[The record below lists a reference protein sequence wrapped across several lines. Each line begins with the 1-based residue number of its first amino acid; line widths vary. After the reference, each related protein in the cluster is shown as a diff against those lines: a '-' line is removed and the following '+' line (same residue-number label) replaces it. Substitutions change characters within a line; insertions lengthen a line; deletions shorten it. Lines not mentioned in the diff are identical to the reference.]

1 MRRLWMLSLVVGS
14 LVVFGSSA
22 VSAQDATPAAASD
35 RSTFVVPP
43 AQCVINTLL
52 PGVLNSLA
60 TPAEAAEAPPAAMAS
75 DIPFAIPAGTAADAE
90 TATAV
95 TDIFRQSFACEN
107 SGNLSRYFSLLT
119 ESRIRA
125 SFTADEI
132 AGVVGIPPVPVPDE
146 EQTALYAI
154 LNVTIHGDGR
164 AGAYVIVDTVANP
177 DPVEVLYMI
186 AAETAAGWRID
197 DVITF
202 AADGTVA

>member
-14 LVVFGSSA
+14 LVVLGTSA
-22 VSAQDATPAAASD
+22 VSAQEATPAAASD

-43 AQCVINTLL
+43 AQCVISTLL

-60 TPAEAAEAPPAAMAS
+60 TPADAADETPAAMAS
-75 DIPFAIPAGTAADAE
+75 DVPFAVPAGTPADAE
-90 TATAV
+90 IATAV
-95 TDIFRQSFACEN
+95 TAIFRQSFACEN

-119 ESRIRA
+119 EGQIRE
-125 SFTADEI
+125 SFTADVI
-132 AGVVGIPPVPVPDE
+132 AGVVAIPPVPVPAE
-146 EQTALYAI
+146 EQTALFAI
-154 LNVTIHGDGR
+154 LDVSIHGDGS

-186 AAETAAGWRID
+186 AVQTGPGWRID

-202 AADGTVA
+202 AADGTE